1 LAGFHGYICFLI
13 FNNLFILAF
22 FSQVTTALLII
33 TLVVN
38 PRSRDF
44 PRNLVIMTAAAANIA
59 AGAIILPTYAG
70 YDNTWCGG
78 TALLIPQLQL
88 VSADSYGL
96 PEISFNIDESVLD
109 FQSSLCTF
117 QGKPFSF
124 FVTIT
129 FLIEISFPN

>member
-1 LAGFHGYICFLI
+1 
-13 FNNLFILAF
+13 
-22 FSQVTTALLII
+22 
-33 TLVVN
+33 
-38 PRSRDF
+38 
-44 PRNLVIMTAAAANIA
+44 MTAAAANIA

-88 VSADSYGL
+88 VSADSYGF

-117 QGKPFSF
+117 QGRHSLLFA
-124 FVTIT
+124 IN
-129 FLIEISFPN
+129 LFPK